1 MNAEAAKEPQTT
13 HRGTLNLIPYER
25 GQSGNP
31 GGRTKEFAV
40 GLRRRHN
47 AFWPL
52 RSISA
57 SPFARDTVGSNPALS
72 ASHSVS
78 LTKFR
83 QLWI

>member
-1 MNAEAAKEPQTT
+1 MNTEAAKEPQTT

-31 GGRTKEFAV
+31 GGRTKEFAA

-57 SPFARDTVGSNPALS
+57 PPLLHEYRGFESGPLRQPFR
-72 ASHSVS
+72 
-78 LTKFR
+78 LTDE
-83 QLWI
+83 IP